1 MPISPSAACLRK
13 NYSNSLAGSASRC
26 SVPVMA
32 RKLRLEFPGACYH
45 VINRGNYRADIFK
58 TEGAKAAF
66 ERCLFEA
73 CAKSGWLLQAFV
85 IMRNHYHLAV
95 ETPAGNLVA
104 GMQWLQATFAN
115 RFNRLRAERGHL
127 FQGRYK
133 ALLVEEGPSLGL
145 VGHYIHLNPVRAG
158 IRPVAHLGEYRYSS
172 YWYLLR
178 PKSRPAWLRPD
189 LVLAQAGGL
198 ADTVA
203 GWRSYA
209 AYLAWQAEAGPVGSS
224 KAYVSLSQGWALGT
238 AGFKATLIKDHAIA
252 AHARAWETQ
261 GAGEIRELAWEELCR
276 RALRVL
282 QRTDAELALVGKSA
296 PWKVALAVFLKEQ
309 TQASNPWLARRLQI
323 GRAKYVSH
331 LVTAVQRS
339 TTPLAELGALR
350 REMGNL
356 TP

>member
-1 MPISPSAACLRK
+1 
-13 NYSNSLAGSASRC
+13 
-26 SVPVMA
+26 MA

-45 VINRGNYRADIFK
+45 VINRGNYRAEIFK

-73 CAKSGWLLQAFV
+73 CTKSGWLLHAFV

-95 ETPAGNLVA
+95 ETPEGNLVP

-115 RFNRLRAERGHL
+115 RFNRLRGERGHL

-133 ALLVEEGPSLGL
+133 ALLVEEGQTLGL

-158 IRPVAHLGEYRYSS
+158 IRSVERLGEYRYSS
-172 YWYLLR
+172 YWYLPH
-178 PKSRPAWLRPD
+178 PKSRPPWLRPD
-189 LVLAQAGGL
+189 LVLAQAGGM
-198 ADTVA
+198 ADTAA
-203 GWRSYA
+203 GWRSYK
-209 AYLAWQAEAGPVGSS
+209 AYLSWQAEEGPAGRS
-224 KAYVSLSQGWALGT
+224 KAYVSLSQGWALGS
-238 AGFKATLIKDHAIA
+238 ADFKAVLIKDHTVA

-261 GAGEIRELAWEELCR
+261 GAAEIREQAWENLCR

-282 QRTDAELALVGKSA
+282 KRSDDDLTLGAKSA
-296 PWKVALAVFLKEQ
+296 PWKIALAVFLKER

-323 GRAKYVSH
+323 GRAKYASH
-331 LVTAVQRS
+331 LVTAAQRS
-339 TTPLAELGALR
+339 AVPLPELGTLF